1 MGVTD
6 TFAVLDELVDRVI
19 RPNVG
24 DVVCRDGS
32 PRQQVRSSR
41 RIAAL
46 PQVGCRVARMVR
58 YRVRPPLV
66 FAGLLIRARATVLA
80 MVTLPAREQ
89 LS

>member
-1 MGVTD
+1 MGVND
-6 TFAVLDELVDRVI
+6 TFAVLDDLVDRVI

-24 DVVCRDGS
+24 GVVCRDGS
-32 PRQQVRSSR
+32 PRQQVGSSR

-46 PQVGCRVARMVR
+46 PQVGCRVARMLR
-58 YRVRPPLV
+58 YRAKSTPV
-66 FAGLLIRARATVLA
+66 FAGLLIRARAAALP